1 MLLGH
6 AGWKPSWKPGCSL
19 HMQDGHGPGRRLE
32 GCTLLSLV
40 LCSLLVSEQEPEKGA
55 REWRR
60 REGDRWS
67 AEGKVFSREPRCG
80 WGAAAIPPVSWPPGD
95 FGEVVR
101 VETHPKMLPV
111 SGPFLSLYS

>member
-6 AGWKPSWKPGCSL
+6 TGWKPGCSL

-55 REWRR
+55 REWGR
-60 REGDRWS
+60 REGDGWS

-80 WGAAAIPPVSWPPGD
+80 WGAAAIPLVSWPLRD
-95 FGEVVR
+95 FGEVVH
-101 VETHPKMLPV
+101 VETHPKMLSV